1 MLAEIRA
8 RTGFVFLG
16 YQRSIFVRV
25 AELASLRAHPRVDV
39 IDHRLDRRKSMSLP
53 AFMAAAGFS
62 RHSCAGVDDAGL
74 GLAGWA
80 GHNWHSELFG
90 SGEKKTPQKLP
101 PKNKN
106 NPSVSL
112 VFFGE
117 FFGEFFGLR
126 KIELFVNFSEFF
138 GVLILLVF

>member
-1 MLAEIRA
+1 MPLPAEVAFVWYFALRPQAVNRA
-8 RTGFVFLG
+8 
-16 YQRSIFVRV
+16 IFCAVGRLT
-25 AELASLRAHPRVDV
+25 ARAARY
-39 IDHRLDRRKSMSLP
+39 LFDRRASVAIGANPTP
-53 AFMAAAGFS
+53 ANFVSATTAVD
-62 RHSCAGVDDAGL
+62 HSSFFV
-74 GLAGWA
+74 AGWA

-117 FFGEFFGLR
+117 FFGVFFGLR

-138 GVLILLVF
+138 GAIILLVF